1 MRSVQKENEEA
12 RDYLAA
18 SILLSDLHSKKERKT
33 QTRFSALLM
42 NYFSLATFITT
53 AHVLPSRARV
63 RACVSLRFSIASFG
77 RSSFIRSTLKP
88 RYFGRRPTGAREYA
102 AVPRQRRE
110 SSLSPLLARR
120 ARRRGSIGYH
130 RYAAHSR
137 APQRVRIAEI
147 EAARERASRNTAM
160 RTTLESLFFST
171 ICPGSSLALSSR
183 DLDTLVPTDNPL
195 LYDGDE
201 CGAAHAVVASHKL
214 FSPLDLA
221 ILLERSVASRDGRS
235 DEEWEGGADSE
246 DAILSAPYRGRQRST
261 RYRARVRFLVH
272 AVAGRCALVTRT
284 VHTEQQDLRNFGHL
298 PGNIGNADALP
309 RTSPKTSLNHSIGSS
324 DGRCVQRAG
333 TLALNGSSLKDLKC
347 THSDYGASDESRIV
361 IFRRHLKDA
370 SPVLGPYDQHKV
382 IQSRQNKRWTHGDPH
397 ATDWF

>member
-53 AHVLPSRARV
+53 AHVLPSRACV

-110 SSLSPLLARR
+110 SSHSPLLARR

-171 ICPGSSLALSSR
+171 ICPGSSLALTRHRWRRVS
-183 DLDTLVPTDNPL
+183 
-195 LYDGDE
+195 
-201 CGAAHAVVASHKL
+201 AHAVVASHKL

-361 IFRRHLKDA
+361 IF
-370 SPVLGPYDQHKV
+370 PVLGPYDQHKV